1 MESKFY
7 LLIAAVLLGLFSPV
21 LTTAVMAA
29 GAWGAA
35 YFYDDTYAAFCSY
48 FGWPFEAWQTG
59 ALIGFASGMLS
70 SFGLKLKGG

>member
-1 MESKFY
+1 MKAFLVLIMAWVIAILNPLGCA
-7 LLIAAVLLGLFSPV
+7 LLLMGAGLVVQYNLP
-21 LTTAVMAA
+21 
-29 GAWGAA
+29 
-35 YFYDDTYAAFCSY
+35 DTYAAFCSY